1 MAESLDAAKVR
12 KVAVLARLKL
22 SESEVDD
29 YVRKLGSVLQYVETL
44 NEVNTDNVEPMVHAV
59 ELSNVF
65 RPDEVRD
72 SLPREAALQNAPKSD
87 GTFFLVPQILED
99 K

>member
-1 MAESLDAAKVR
+1 MAETLETEKVR

-22 SESEVDD
+22 SDAEIGD
-29 YVRKLGSVLQYVETL
+29 YATKLGNILKYVDTL
-44 NEVNTDNVEPMVHAV
+44 NEVDTEGVEPMVHAV

-65 RPDEVRD
+65 RADVVQP
-72 SLPREAALQNAPKSD
+72 SLPREAALQNAPKTD

>member
-72 SLPREAALQNAPKSD
+72 SLPREAALQNAPTSD